1 MTHASSGLWRWGA
14 TLLGVL
20 AIATIMGE
28 ARAQQQSISAWPM
41 NNEVNESGTAD
52 SVSPPTAPN
61 TTVIPWQPSTKPKT
75 GKATDPNETQVTLV
89 ALLTQDGQRI
99 ESGLV
104 WRVFKDKKDNTKPS
118 EKDLVVTRREAS
130 PVLRLPPGDYYVNAA
145 FGRAHLTRRIT
156 VKPGVQSVE
165 PFVLN
170 AGGLRV
176 TALVNNGETAPPNS
190 ISYDVF
196 SDERDQFGN
205 PARILSGA
213 RPGVIVRLNSGIYHI
228 VSTYGD
234 ANAQVSADVTV
245 EAGKLTEANVTHSA
259 AKVTFKLVT
268 RAGGE
273 ALPDTHWKILDTG
286 GEVVVES
293 VGALPTHILAPGQYT
308 ATARFGGQVF
318 RRDFS
323 VSRGEVAEVE
333 VVMR

>member
-1 MTHASSGLWRWGA
+1 MTHVSSGLWQWGT
-14 TLLGVL
+14 TLLAVL
-20 AIATIMGE
+20 AMTMIMGE
-28 ARAQQQSISAWPM
+28 ALAQQQSISAWPM
-41 NNEVNESGTAD
+41 NTEVNENGAAN
-52 SVSPPTAPN
+52 SVPRPAAPN
-61 TTVIPWQPSTKPKT
+61 TTVIPWQPSTKPKA
-75 GKATDPNETQVTLV
+75 GKSADPNETQVTLV

-104 WRVFKDKKDNTKPS
+104 WRVFKDEKDDEQPS
-118 EKDLVVTRREAS
+118 EKELVVTRREAS

-176 TALVNNGETAPPNS
+176 TALVNNGETVPSNS
-190 ISYDVF
+190 VSYDVF

-205 PARILSGA
+205 RARILSGA
-213 RPGVIVRLNSGIYHI
+213 RPGVILRLNSGIYHI

-234 ANAQVSADVTV
+234 ANAHVSADVTV
-245 EAGKLTEANVTHSA
+245 EAGKLTEASVTHSA

-286 GEVVVES
+286 GEVVIES

-323 VSRGEVAEVE
+323 VTRGEAAEVE
-333 VVMR
+333 VVMQ